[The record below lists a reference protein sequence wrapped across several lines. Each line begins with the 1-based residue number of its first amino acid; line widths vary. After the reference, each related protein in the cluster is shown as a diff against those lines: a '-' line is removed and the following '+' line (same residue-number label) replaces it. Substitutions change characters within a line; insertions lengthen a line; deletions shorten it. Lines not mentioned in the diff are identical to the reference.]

1 MAKKVTCKSL
11 GCKKPGMGPRFRH
24 LCVDH
29 REPSKAKA
37 PSAEKSTKKRAGP
50 TKYPMKISGRL
61 LADYAVA
68 AAAHGEAVAI
78 QELAAFKV
86 NTEKSNP
93 KYTGLLRMLEVAAEA
108 AATTHAAAR
117 EVAKVQ
123 AIIAEKFN
131 IPIDEFSR
139 DFLINDKTGVIRDKT
154 APVPK

>member
-1 MAKKVTCKSL
+1 MRTKKAGTTATAASAKSRKPTTTPKS
-11 GCKKPGMGPRFRH
+11 P
-24 LCVDH
+24 
-29 REPSKAKA
+29 A
-37 PSAEKSTKKRAGP
+37 PKSASRKKSTRPSLAD
-50 TKYPMKISGRL
+50 KYPMKISGRL

-68 AAAHGEAVAI
+68 AAAHGEAVAV

-93 KYTGLLRMLEVAAEA
+93 KYAGLLRMLEVAAEA

-123 AIIAEKFN
+123 ATIAEKFN

-139 DFLINDKTGVIRDKT
+139 DFLINDKTGVIRDKASP
-154 APVPK
+154 APKQGA